1 MTAPFLELRAIGKTF
16 PGVRALDGVSF
27 DLARGE
33 IHSLCGEN
41 GAGKSTLIKI
51 LCGAI
56 PSGTYEGEIILD
68 GDVRRF
74 RNPREAEDQGI
85 ALIAQELALVPELS
99 VAENLFLGREP
110 ATRGWIRRET
120 QHEQALAAL
129 QRVGLHVDP
138 ERPIRELGVGQQ
150 QMVEIARALAKD
162 ARILVLDEPT
172 AALSESDAQ
181 TLFEVLRGLRER
193 GVSSIYISHRIEEIL
208 ALADRV
214 TVLRDGRSVMTALAG
229 EVTRE
234 RIIEA
239 MVGREVEN
247 LYPRAPQPRTSET
260 VLSVRDLGLRDPD
273 NPSRDVLADV
283 SFDLHAGEVLGVAGL
298 MGAGRTALLST
309 LFGTARS
316 AVRGTI
322 AVGGSGADV
331 GRDAPSDA
339 RGSGGGAASADGPE
353 ADRGSWA
360 GARTRS
366 GTAATGPTR
375 PPFHS
380 PSEAIAAGLALVSED
395 RKRYGLV
402 ASGSVRDNL
411 TLATMSRFTVG
422 ADVSSGARVGASKS
436 VWLDEG
442 ARESACL
449 SQVQSLGIR
458 TAGLDYAVGTLSGG
472 NQQKVVLGRWL
483 LAEPRVLL
491 LDEPT
496 RGIDVGAKAE
506 IYELIATLAGRG
518 LGVLLVSSDLP
529 ELLGLSHRLL
539 VLSQGRLTA
548 ELAADASP
556 EAVMSAATSER
567 EVRARSGSGVRTGSR
582 ASEGERE

>member
-1 MTAPFLELRAIGKTF
+1 MTAPFLQLRAIGKTF

-56 PSGTYEGEIILD
+56 PSGTYEGEIVLD

-110 ATRGWIRRET
+110 ATRGWIRRER

-129 QRVGLHVDP
+129 RRVGLHLDP

-260 VLSVRDLGLRDPD
+260 VLSVRDLGLEDPD

-322 AVGGSGADV
+322 AVGGV
-331 GRDAPSDA
+331 R
-339 RGSGGGAASADGPE
+339 GGASE
-353 ADRGSWA
+353 A
-360 GARTRS
+360 GAA
-366 GTAATGPTR
+366 TAGPTR
-375 PPFHS
+375 PPFTS

-402 ASGSVRDNL
+402 ASASVRDNL

-422 ADVSSGARVGASKS
+422 ADVSSGARVGASRS

-567 EVRARSGSGVRTGSR
+567 EASAPSGSGVRTGSR
-582 ASEGERE
+582 ASEGERK